1 MTSGSPSRRRIC
13 GGRWRGYDWTVSSD
27 ISAVFRMKFY
37 VFRKFYYLC
46 TSIPAQSDIR
56 RPGTYTGEMLEWL
69 KRHAWKACIRQN
81 RISGSNPDLSAP
93 IGRSL
98 LRPVLVSCLLKV
110 YFHKGSRI
118 QNHNVRRTSA
128 YWSKGH
134 PGEGRWEEA
143 CAAWLIP
150 ISPQPTLKL
159 KDLQNY
165 HPALRPRMQSRVFC
179 ITSCSVKGFCHHRR
193 SRRRSEGSGALYRSQ
208 PRLSEPDSSLL

>member
-81 RISGSNPDLSAP
+81 RISGSNPDLSAINAKNQQITKKTP
-93 IGRSL
+93 NFTPNNVKLGVFFFRIIFKLLVEYLVYNINLFIFAINSRWREKCLSL
-98 LRPVLVSCLLKV
+98 
-110 YFHKGSRI
+110 I
-118 QNHNVRRTSA
+118 
-128 YWSKGH
+128 
-134 PGEGRWEEA
+134 
-143 CAAWLIP
+143 LI
-150 ISPQPTLKL
+150 
-159 KDLQNY
+159 
-165 HPALRPRMQSRVFC
+165 A
-179 ITSCSVKGFCHHRR
+179 
-193 SRRRSEGSGALYRSQ
+193 
-208 PRLSEPDSSLL
+208 

>member
-1 MTSGSPSRRRIC
+1 
-13 GGRWRGYDWTVSSD
+13 
-27 ISAVFRMKFY
+27 MKFY

-98 LRPVLVSCLLKV
+98 LRPVLVSCLVKV

-134 PGEGRWEEA
+134 PGEGRREEA

>member
-93 IGRSL
+93 EKKSSRACSSCFF
-98 LRPVLVSCLLKV
+98 VSGAK
-110 YFHKGSRI
+110 
-118 QNHNVRRTSA
+118 
-128 YWSKGH
+128 
-134 PGEGRWEEA
+134 P
-143 CAAWLIP
+143 
-150 ISPQPTLKL
+150 
-159 KDLQNY
+159 
-165 HPALRPRMQSRVFC
+165 
-179 ITSCSVKGFCHHRR
+179 
-193 SRRRSEGSGALYRSQ
+193 RRRRGGISERSDEIPERSVFIRKLDTKMMSGGHWLPGARATPARGIGKKLAQ
-208 PRLSEPDSSLL
+208 QG

>member
-1 MTSGSPSRRRIC
+1 
-13 GGRWRGYDWTVSSD
+13 
-27 ISAVFRMKFY
+27 MKFY

-134 PGEGRWEEA
+134 PGEGRREEA

-165 HPALRPRMQSRVFC
+165 HPALRPRMQSLVLLLIKPSAALGIIWQLTNQILKDC
-179 ITSCSVKGFCHHRR
+179 I
-193 SRRRSEGSGALYRSQ
+193 
-208 PRLSEPDSSLL
+208 SSLSQVAIAPQSSLEIACDGCGIPNTGMESCLV